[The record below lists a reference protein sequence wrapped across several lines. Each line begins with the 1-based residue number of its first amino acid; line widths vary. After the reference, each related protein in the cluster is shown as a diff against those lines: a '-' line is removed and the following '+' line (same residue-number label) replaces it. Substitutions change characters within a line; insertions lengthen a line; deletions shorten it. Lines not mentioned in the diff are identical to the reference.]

1 MTIDLVTFV
10 VTDYDEAIDFFVRL
24 LGFNLVEDAPSVAE
38 SGRAKRWVVVRPPSG
53 GTGLL
58 LAEADGEEQR
68 RALGNQTG
76 GRVAFFLRVDD
87 FAAAFERMRE
97 GGVEFL
103 TEPREEPYGSVAIF
117 RDIAGNRWDLL
128 GPTPRA

>member
-1 MTIDLVTFV
+1 MTIELVTFV
-10 VTDYDEAIDFFVRL
+10 VRDYDEAIDFFVRL
-24 LGFNLVEDAPSVAE
+24 LGFHLVEDSPSVAE

-53 GTGLL
+53 DTGLL

-87 FAAAFERMRE
+87 FSASYERMRG

-103 TEPREEPYGSVAIF
+103 TEPRDEPYGSVAIF
-117 RDIAGNRWDLL
+117 RDISGNRWDLL
-128 GPTPRA
+128 GPRPAA

>member
-1 MTIDLVTFV
+1 VTVELVTFV
-10 VTDYDEAIDFFVRL
+10 VREYDGAIDFFVRL
-24 LGFNLVEDAPSVAE
+24 LGFTLVEDSPSVAE
-38 SGRAKRWVVVRPPSG
+38 SGPAKRWVVVRPPSG

-87 FAAAFERMRE
+87 FAAAYERMRE

-103 TEPREEPYGSVAIF
+103 TEPRDEPYGSVAIF
-117 RDIAGNRWDLL
+117 RDISGNRWDLL
-128 GPTPRA
+128 GPRSAP

>member
-1 MTIDLVTFV
+1 MTVELVTFV
-10 VTDYDEAIDFFVRL
+10 VRDYDEAIDFFVRL
-24 LGFNLVEDAPSVAE
+24 LGFDLVEDSPSVAE

-68 RALGNQTG
+68 RAVGNQTG

-87 FAAAFERMRE
+87 FAAAFEHMRD

-103 TEPREEPYGSVAIF
+103 TAPREEPYGSVAIF

-128 GPTPRA
+128 GPKPAA

>member
-1 MTIDLVTFV
+1 MTIELVTFV
-10 VTDYDEAIDFFVRL
+10 VRDYDEAIDFFVRL
-24 LGFNLVEDAPSVAE
+24 LGFNLVEDSPSVAE
-38 SGRAKRWVVVRPPSG
+38 SGRAKRWVVVRPPNG

-87 FAAAFERMRE
+87 FAAAFERMRG

-103 TEPREEPYGSVAIF
+103 TDPREEPYGSVAIF

-128 GPTPRA
+128 GPNPGA

>member
-1 MTIDLVTFV
+1 MTIELVTFV
-10 VTDYDEAIDFFVRL
+10 VRDYDEAIDFFVRL
-24 LGFNLVEDAPSVAE
+24 LGFNLVEDSPSVAE
-38 SGRAKRWVVVRPPSG
+38 SGRAKRWVVVRPLGG

-58 LAEADGEEQR
+58 LAEADGEEQH

-87 FAAAFERMRE
+87 FAAAFERMRG

-128 GPTPRA
+128 GPKPLA